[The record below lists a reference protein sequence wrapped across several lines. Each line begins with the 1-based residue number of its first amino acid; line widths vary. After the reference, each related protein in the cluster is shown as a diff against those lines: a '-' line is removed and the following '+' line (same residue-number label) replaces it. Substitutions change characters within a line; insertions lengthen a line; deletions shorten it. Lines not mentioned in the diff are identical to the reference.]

1 MIDPL
6 QFRTE
11 IIRPTIER
19 LGMGGRSAELL
30 LLGTALV
37 ESNLSALKQYG
48 GEALGV
54 YQIEPETHDDLS
66 RYLDSKPTLRVKV
79 SFLSTA
85 GAVFPFDRQLVG
97 FPFDKQLVGNL
108 YYATAMARVKY
119 WMIPAALPDDIQGWA
134 AYWKRYYNTAQG
146 KGDPAEFVRRLE
158 PFMDEVG

>member
-1 MIDPL
+1 VIDPL

-54 YQIEPETHDDLS
+54 YQIEPETHDDLW
-66 RYLDSKPTLRVKV
+66 RYLDSKPTLRERVAFDV
-79 SFLSTA
+79 VTQR
-85 GAVFPFDRQLVG
+85 PFAE
-97 FPFDKQLVGNL
+97 QLVGNL
-108 YYATAMARVKY
+108 FYATAMARVKY
-119 WMIPAALPDDIQGWA
+119 WMIPVALPDNIQGWA
-134 AYWKRYYNTAQG
+134 AYWKRYYNTFEG